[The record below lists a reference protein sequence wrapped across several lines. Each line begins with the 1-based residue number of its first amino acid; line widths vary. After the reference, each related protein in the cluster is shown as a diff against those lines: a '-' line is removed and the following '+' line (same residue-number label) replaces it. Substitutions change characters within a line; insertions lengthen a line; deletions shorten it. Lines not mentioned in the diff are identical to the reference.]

1 MNLWVE
7 SNLLMEM
14 PELKGK
20 AYFVSKKEHNF
31 KFQNNVKF

>member
-1 MNLWVE
+1 
-7 SNLLMEM
+7 M

-20 AYFVSKKEHNF
+20 AYFVSKKERNF